1 MIYIYILTIIV
12 IIYTTKKQIMFSD
25 RFIIT
30 KVNLSQPPPR
40 STSRLPRWSSGK
52 QKNINRR
59 RRGESTMPKFR
70 DYMERHEWFDDREA
84 RLQWNAEDEYD
95 RVYAFERRQEFFHNK
110 REEDRVARA
119 TRDAKRNSVESRHL
133 RPARNR

>member
-1 MIYIYILTIIV
+1 
-12 IIYTTKKQIMFSD
+12 MFSD

-40 STSRLPRWSSGK
+40 STCRLPRWSSGK

-59 RRGESTMPKFR
+59 GKYVLKFR
-70 DYMERHEWFDDREA
+70 DYMERQEWFDDRKA

-95 RVYAFERRQEFFHNK
+95 RVYAFERRQEVFHNK

-133 RPARNR
+133 RRASRRPRNK

>member
-1 MIYIYILTIIV
+1 
-12 IIYTTKKQIMFSD
+12 
-25 RFIIT
+25 
-30 KVNLSQPPPR
+30 
-40 STSRLPRWSSGK
+40 
-52 QKNINRR
+52 
-59 RRGESTMPKFR
+59 MPKFR

-95 RVYAFERRQEFFHNK
+95 RVYAFERRQEAFHNK

>member
-1 MIYIYILTIIV
+1 
-12 IIYTTKKQIMFSD
+12 MFSD
-25 RFIIT
+25 RFAIT

-40 STSRLPRWSSGK
+40 SKSRLPRWSSGK

-59 RRGESTMPKFR
+59 RRGESLVPKFR
-70 DYMERHEWFDDREA
+70 DYMERHQWFDDRKA

-95 RVYAFERRQEFFHNK
+95 RVYARRERQEVFHNK

-119 TRDAKRNSVESRHL
+119 THDAKRWSEESRH
-133 RPARNR
+133 

>member
-1 MIYIYILTIIV
+1 
-12 IIYTTKKQIMFSD
+12 MFSD

-59 RRGESTMPKFR
+59 RRGDRKARKFQ
-70 DYMERHEWFDDREA
+70 DYHEMHEWFDDRKA
-84 RLQWNAEDEYD
+84 RLQWNAHEEMHMQ
-95 RVYAFERRQEFFHNK
+95 REVSERQEAFHNE
-110 REEDRVARA
+110 REEERVARA
-119 TRDAKRNSVESRHL
+119 TREAKRNSVE
-133 RPARNR
+133 

>member
-1 MIYIYILTIIV
+1 
-12 IIYTTKKQIMFSD
+12 MFSD

-30 KVNLSQPPPR
+30 KVNLSQPHPR

-70 DYMERHEWFDDREA
+70 DYMERHQWFDDRKA
-84 RLQWNAEDEYD
+84 RLQWNEDEEYD
-95 RVYAFERRQEFFHNK
+95 RAHTRRERQETFHNK

-133 RPARNR
+133 RPARNK